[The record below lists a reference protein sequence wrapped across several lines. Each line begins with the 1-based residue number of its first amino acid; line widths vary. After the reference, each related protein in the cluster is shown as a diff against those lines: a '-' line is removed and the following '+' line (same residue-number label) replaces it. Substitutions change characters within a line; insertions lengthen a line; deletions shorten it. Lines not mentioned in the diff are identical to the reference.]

1 MTRTVWPSGLWSCGA
16 WCEEVCVMWDK
27 LRRQHPLLY
36 EAINWGVLVLSAVS
50 FCLALGFYMAVTL

>member
-1 MTRTVWPSGLWSCGA
+1 
-16 WCEEVCVMWDK
+16 MWDK